1 MNYNI
6 IINTHRFKK
15 IRYQLDEASLFPQL
29 DFAIIILSLNG
40 NKWCFN
46 PFFLKDFWFLFM
58 SERTNTDQKKKFW
71 WKRLYH
77 WWDIKGEKE
86 QKRLKSFIPLVLYTI
101 AFIYGVIY
109 LSILNT
115 VNRSKGMDAVK
126 SWYGGDRPEIV
137 RALTREKEGQENSFK
152 KLIRKQVS
160 GGR

>member
-1 MNYNI
+1 V
-6 IINTHRFKK
+6 
-15 IRYQLDEASLFPQL
+15 
-29 DFAIIILSLNG
+29 LS
-40 NKWCFN
+40 FN
-46 PFFLKDFWFLFM
+46 PFVLKGFWFFCM
-58 SERTNTDQKKKFW
+58 SDGANNDQKKPSW
-71 WKRLYH
+71 WRRLSL
-77 WWDIKGEKE
+77 WWASKEEAE
-86 QKRLKSFIPLVLYTI
+86 QKRLKSFIPLALYTL

-137 RALTREKEGQENSFK
+137 RALTREREGLEKSFE

>member
-1 MNYNI
+1 M
-6 IINTHRFKK
+6 
-15 IRYQLDEASLFPQL
+15 FPQL

-40 NKWCFN
+40 SLT
-46 PFFLKDFWFLFM
+46 PFFLRIFRFLFM

-86 QKRLKSFIPLVLYTI
+86 QKSLKSFIPLVLYTI

-137 RALTREKEGQENSFK
+137 SALEREREGQKNSFK
-152 KLIRKQVS
+152 KSARKQVS